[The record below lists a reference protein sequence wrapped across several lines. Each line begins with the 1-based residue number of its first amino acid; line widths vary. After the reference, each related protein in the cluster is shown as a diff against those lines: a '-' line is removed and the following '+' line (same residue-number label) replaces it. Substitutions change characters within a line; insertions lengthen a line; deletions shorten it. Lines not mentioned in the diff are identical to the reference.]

1 MKIETQLARL
11 QEAQEAVKQFTKV
24 TVEASGNYSYTAGY
38 LGSVLATTLPYLSKE
53 QFDKV
58 IKQLSKETVIFTET
72 LSKRNI

>member
-11 QEAQEAVKQFTKV
+11 QEAQKAVNQFTKV
-24 TVEASGNYSYTAGY
+24 TAEASGNYSYTAGY
-38 LGSVLATTLPYLSKE
+38 LGSILATTIPYLSKE